1 MRGKHIQIRE
11 DSELLISIRAEIS
24 RELIID
30 TAKDRL
36 FILFKFIFYLS
47 LTVACYMSLFF
58 AETRLLFWV
67 CFILYGF
74 LSLLLSFNFAHDFS
88 HNTVFKDKKLNNLG
102 FTLIYTL
109 VGAHAAAWK
118 QRHNSS
124 HHFAPNV
131 EGYDTDLKISK
142 LIRVIPNSKYYSFQ
156 RFQHIYAPFAYTI
169 YSLFWIFIKDF
180 VVLYSHD
187 ENAPRKSFGH
197 HLVFW
202 AQKSFYLF
210 YLVVLTMVYSTHP
223 WYIVLSG
230 FLFMHLSL
238 SLFLLFTFFMTHH
251 VENTVY
257 PTTDEQGNIRTSWM
271 MNQIKSS
278 NDMHPFSKM
287 ANFILGGF
295 NNHIAHHL
303 FPHIH
308 HIYYPQLNVL
318 LYKTLIEHGIQPNQT
333 TYWGGIVSHLRLLK
347 RMSRI
352 D

>member
-1 MRGKHIQIRE
+1 MRGQHIQIHE
-11 DSELLISIRAEIS
+11 DSELLISIRAKIS
-24 RELIID
+24 KELVID
-30 TAKDRL
+30 TAKGKL

-47 LTVACYMSLFF
+47 VTGTCYLSLFF
-58 AETRLLFWV
+58 IENRILFWG

-74 LSLLLSFNFAHDFS
+74 LSLLFSFNFAHDFS
-88 HNTVFKDKKLNNLG
+88 HNTVFRSKKWNNIG

-109 VGAHAAAWK
+109 VGAHADAWK
-118 QRHNSS
+118 QRHINS

-142 LIRVIPNSKYYSFQ
+142 LIRVIPHSKYYPFQ

-180 VVLYSHD
+180 VVLFSHD
-187 ENAPRKSFGH
+187 EYNPNKNFRY

-202 AQKSFYLF
+202 MQKSFYLF
-210 YLVVLTMVYSTHP
+210 YILVLPIVYTFHQ

-251 VENTVY
+251 VENTIY
-257 PTTDEQGNIRTSWM
+257 PATDEHDNIKTSWM
-271 MNQIKSS
+271 MNQVKSS
-278 NDMHPFSKM
+278 NDMHPFNKI
-287 ANFILGGF
+287 ANFIFGGF

-303 FPHIH
+303 FPNIH
-308 HIYYPQLNVL
+308 HIYYPRLNIL
-318 LYKTLIEHGIQPNQT
+318 LYKILNENGIQPNQT
-333 TYWGGIVSHLRLLK
+333 TYWGGIISHLRMLK
-347 RMSRI
+347 RMSHK
-352 D
+352 